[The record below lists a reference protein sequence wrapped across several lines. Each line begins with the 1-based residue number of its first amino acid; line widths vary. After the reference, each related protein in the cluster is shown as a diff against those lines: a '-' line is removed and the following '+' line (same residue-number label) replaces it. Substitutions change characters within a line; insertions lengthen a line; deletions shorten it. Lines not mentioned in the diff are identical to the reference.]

1 MENESL
7 SAQIVKL
14 QIINTKFK
22 ARILEL
28 EAQLAEEKQRTFVQY
43 KRAVGF
49 SALNATL
56 EARLKEAE
64 EKRDEYAF
72 NAALYKEDLGEA
84 RADAG
89 RLRALILSAKAK
101 LCPLP
106 TLSCLRL
113 FDEQGKD
120 LRCTYCQVAQDD
132 AAALSPA
139 EQAKEGPVGGR
150 FGEVYDYDDCAA
162 EQADDEKGVKG

>member
-7 SAQIVKL
+7 SAQIVTLKL
-14 QIINTKFK
+14 INTKFK
-22 ARILEL
+22 ARIAEL
-28 EAQLAEEKQRTFVQY
+28 EAQLEEEKQRTFVQY
-43 KRAVGF
+43 ERAVGF

-56 EARLKEAE
+56 EARLKDAEAA
-64 EKRDEYAF
+64 KSNAVTAAHALGLARDEHWLRAEK
-72 NAALYKEDLGEA
+72 AE
-84 RADAG
+84 ADAG

-120 LRCTYCQVAQDD
+120 LRCIYCQVAQDD

-139 EQAKEGPVGGR
+139 GQV
-150 FGEVYDYDDCAA
+150 
-162 EQADDEKGVKG
+162 DDEKGVKG